1 MPNRTGI
8 TIGLSYEG
16 SKVSALKGT
25 VNDSLNMARA
35 LTSKY
40 GYSITNLNDQS
51 YSKSH
56 ARFPSKTNIVFW
68 MNKLLRE
75 AKDGDELFIGYAGHG
90 VQLALSNSNTEELDK
105 KDEAII
111 PADYDFKDS
120 TAIIDDEILSILTT
134 HLRSKPNCK
143 LFMLFDCCHSGTM
156 ADLRYRFNYHHAQR
170 DFTIYDNRTPNS
182 FQSKVILISGCR
194 DDQVSWGDLI
204 SLSGGTKA
212 RQGVMTS
219 AFLHVIGRNPS
230 SIQNVFEI
238 VKEMYRYTSSYKQQ
252 PQISSNYDISKSQN
266 SGLRNIIEYESQS
279 STNSSTNPLVRPEP
293 TLPNPTQTVVQ
304 PAAQPAAQPVSQPTA
319 STSISIRPSTTL
331 SALLQMYANT
341 NRYRY
346 RYQYTNRYRYRY
358 GNRYRS
364 RDAENE
370 GEIGSNVDVNYRNSD
385 NGVQLRSR
393 GSLPKMGDI
402 IGMTL

>member
-8 TIGLSYEG
+8 TIGVSYEG

-40 GYSITNLNDQS
+40 GYSITNLNDRS
-51 YSKSH
+51 YSQSH

-120 TAIIDDEILSILTT
+120 TAIIDDEILRILTT

-170 DFTIYDNRTPNS
+170 DFTFYDNRTPNS

-204 SLSGGTKA
+204 SLSGGAKA

-266 SGLRNIIEYESQS
+266 SNLRNIIEYGSQS
-279 STNSSTNPLVRPEP
+279 STNSNTNSNTNPPVRPEP
-293 TLPNPTQTVVQ
+293 TRPTQTVVQ
-304 PAAQPAAQPVSQPTA
+304 PAAQPAAQPPA
-319 STSISIRPSTTL
+319 STPVNNRPSTTL

-346 RYQYTNRYRYRY
+346 RYQYTNRYNNRYRY
-358 GNRYRS
+358 RNRYRS
-364 RDAENE
+364 RDTENE
-370 GEIGSNVDVNYRNSD
+370 GEIGSTVDVNYRNFD
-385 NGVQLRSR
+385 NGVRLRSQ